1 MGARKADGLPQPS
14 QGTRG
19 MRRGRIM
26 ADFLR
31 DMADNGSQDDTVAA
45 VERIAQDLVEDIEHG
60 RVRGDTAEELERR
73 LKAEDIE
80 LRPEAVEAL
89 ADDVEEEASR

>member
-1 MGARKADGLPQPS
+1 MRKGQ
-14 QGTRG
+14 
-19 MRRGRIM
+19 IM

>member
-1 MGARKADGLPQPS
+1 
-14 QGTRG
+14 

>member
-1 MGARKADGLPQPS
+1 MRKGQ
-14 QGTRG
+14 
-19 MRRGRIM
+19 IM
-26 ADFLR
+26 ADFAR
-31 DMADNGSQDDTVAA
+31 DIADNGAQDDTVDA

-60 RVRGDTAEELERR
+60 RVRGDTAEELEKR

-80 LRPEAVEAL
+80 LRPEAVEAI

>member
-1 MGARKADGLPQPS
+1 
-14 QGTRG
+14 

-31 DMADNGSQDDTVAA
+31 DMADNGSQDDTAAA

>member
-1 MGARKADGLPQPS
+1 
-14 QGTRG
+14 
-19 MRRGRIM
+19 M